1 MPIAPLN
8 DVLVPEKK
16 FVHATFRSRNPYKGL
31 PSPELDHAWHQLFVN
46 SNIRVSAS
54 DLEKINKT
62 SVPVGDEEGGYYAIP
77 GKLTHGWKTQDIL
90 SRLTRHY
97 LR

>member
-1 MPIAPLN
+1 M
-8 DVLVPEKK
+8 VPEKK
-16 FVHATFRSRNPYKGL
+16 FVHATFRSKNPYKGP
-31 PSPELDHAWHQLFVN
+31 PSPELDHSWHQLFVN

-62 SVPVGDEEGGYYAIP
+62 SVPVGDDEGGYYAIP
-77 GKLTHGWKTQDIL
+77 GKLTYCGQTQGNFA
-90 SRLTRHY
+90 RLTAHY

>member
-1 MPIAPLN
+1 MPTAPLN

-16 FVHATFRSRNPYKGL
+16 FVHATFRSRNPYKGP

-77 GKLTHGWKTQDIL
+77 GQLISCW
-90 SRLTRHY
+90 
-97 LR
+97 